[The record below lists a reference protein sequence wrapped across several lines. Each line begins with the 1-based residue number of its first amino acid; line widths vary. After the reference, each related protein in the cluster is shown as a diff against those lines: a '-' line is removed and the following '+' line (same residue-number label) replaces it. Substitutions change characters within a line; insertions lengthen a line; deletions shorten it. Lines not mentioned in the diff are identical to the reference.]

1 MGRSGGGS
9 GGGFSSG
16 GFSSGGRSSGGF
28 SSSGRSY
35 SGGRS
40 SWGSFGGYS
49 RGYSSSPIFINNS
62 RRYYGGG
69 NGRRNGNDGNLSTIV
84 NVIFII
90 IFIVIAGV
98 NFVKYNSS
106 FGKID
111 KSTIYREKLP
121 ASAVIE
127 TDYFT
132 DLDGWFSSASSLE
145 KGMKSFYKET
155 GVQPYLYLLPNGQT
169 TSIPELQKK
178 SDELYETLFKDE
190 GHFILV
196 FCDDNMGGYN
206 CAYTVGSEAKT
217 VMDKEAIG
225 ILADYLERYYRD
237 SSISEE
243 EVFSNTFEKTGKR
256 IMTVTKSPLVPI
268 AICVC
273 VVVVAV
279 LAYITIK
286 KNREQRAKEQ
296 KNMEDILKTPLEKFD
311 DMEVEDLAKKY
322 ADKE

>member
-9 GGGFSSG
+9 RGGSSG

-35 SGGRS
+35 SSGRS
-40 SWGSFGGYS
+40 SWGSSNRYS
-49 RGYSSSPIFINNS
+49 RGYSRSPIFINNS
-62 RRYYGGG
+62 RTYYGGG
-69 NGRRNGNDGNLSTIV
+69 NGGRNGNNGNSSNAISIA
-84 NVIFII
+84 IFV
-90 IFIVIAGV
+90 FIVIIAIV
-98 NFVKYNSS
+98 STFRYNTP

-111 KSTIYREKLP
+111 KSTIQREKLP
-121 ASAVIE
+121 ASAVVE

-132 DLDGWFSSASSLE
+132 DLDGWFSSATSLE
-145 KGMKSFYKET
+145 KGMKKFYKET

-169 TSIPELQKK
+169 TSVAELQKK

-190 GHFILV
+190 GHFLLV
-196 FCDDNMGGYN
+196 FCDDNRGGYN

-237 SSISEE
+237 NSISEE

-256 IMTVTKSPLVPI
+256 IMTVTKSPVVPI

-273 VVVVAV
+273 VVVVAI

-286 KNREQRAKEQ
+286 KNREQRAIEQ
-296 KNMEDILKTPLEKFD
+296 KSMEDILKTPLEKFD
-311 DMEVEDLAKKY
+311 DVEVEDLAKKY
-322 ADKE
+322 EDKE